1 MLKKVRVAIAIVGTL
16 LVVFSGC
23 GKNSEVSS
31 FWTQRASSQEQIT
44 PAFIDSA
51 RRFLAAIRN
60 ERNSLNE
67 QDQDFRSAESAMWK
81 LRDDAGRQI
90 KTHPIGTSTGGL
102 TATHRKLVSVAL
114 LRKTRHRDPHF
125 FRHSEPRWTPVATN
139 LTEPSPQNQFEA

>member
-1 MLKKVRVAIAIVGTL
+1 MSRLQFVGTL

-44 PAFIDSA
+44 PAFVDSA

-90 KTHPIGTSTGGL
+90 NTHADRDIYWRLDGYAQKVGHS
-102 TATHRKLVSVAL
+102 RL

-139 LTEPSPQNQFEA
+139 FPEPSPQNQFEA